1 VAVLVVLLVAAVV
14 GGYYL
19 TRDPSSPTA
28 DPGTEQTPDDKPT
41 RTRNPSP
48 SPTESEPPPSETT
61 APPASTPDPGEQE
74 TEEDDPPPTDT
85 DDPAAFVAE
94 YYSYLPDDTE
104 TSWQMLSPELQNE
117 VGRGSYEG
125 FWASVA
131 DVTVDD
137 VTSDGDGAVLVTIT
151 YTTANGSEQET
162 RRLIVGEAG
171 GGLLITDDQGAV

>member
-1 VAVLVVLLVAAVV
+1 V

-48 SPTESEPPPSETT
+48 SPSPTQSEPPPSETT
-61 APPASTPDPGEQE
+61 APPADTPDESEQE
-74 TEEDDPPPTDT
+74 GDDDAPATDAA
-85 DDPAAFVAE
+85 DPAAFVAE
-94 YYSYLPDDTE
+94 YYSFLPEDTE
-104 TSWQMLSPELQNE
+104 TSWQMLSPDLQNE

-137 VTSDGDGAVLVTIT
+137 VVSDGDGAVLVTIT
-151 YTTANGSEQET
+151 YTTSRGSEQET